1 VFVLVVVMLCLLGL
15 AFDVSLGSA
24 EMFSIE
30 GSGEP
35 PPGTEPPSLASVK
48 QPQGS
53 SLGRV
58 LILAYHW
65 GQTTPIDGFAN
76 SYFLNAHHDGAEVV
90 ILDISDDSSRP
101 LQRAEHLLDRL
112 RATLIGFE
120 ALAGWKY
127 YGILNRPEWLWLRH
141 YLCNEGDHPD
151 LDCADGYAVLSR
163 RRENGKENLNLRHAC
178 FLLVLLQRL
187 VDSPSPPHT
196 AFVSGT
202 DVLFQRDVRHVL
214 DKDKAFMQWVQHN
227 PNWFNASEM
236 PAVLSVVEEGC
247 PVFTNP
253 NVQWLHACAGEQAG
267 DFLNSSTRSFNAD
280 TVYGS
285 LKATFVF
292 EVWMVIQN
300 FEFRH
305 ARGCLNVDQQF
316 LTFQVY
322 LIRSPLCTIFL

>member
-1 VFVLVVVMLCLLGL
+1 LVAVFTGHGS
-15 AFDVSLGSA
+15 ASILGSNTK
-24 EMFSIE
+24 SSP
-30 GSGEP
+30 GSLAIVKQP
-35 PPGTEPPSLASVK
+35 PPGR
-48 QPQGS
+48 
-53 SLGRV
+53 GRV

-65 GQTTPIDGFAN
+65 GQATSIDGFAN

-90 ILDISDDSSRP
+90 ILDISDDTSRP
-101 LQRAEHLLDRL
+101 LKRAEHLLDRL

-247 PVFTNP
+247 PMMSNP
-253 NVQWLHACAGEQAG
+253 NKDWLLTCTGGEDAAKA
-267 DFLNSSTRSFNAD
+267 FLNDKTRSFNAD

-292 EVWMVIQN
+292 EVWMAIQN

-305 ARGCLNVDQQF
+305 AAPFRVPTKTLKCLEIDQQF
-316 LTFQVY
+316 LTFQV
-322 LIRSPLCTIFL
+322 